1 MKKEII
7 KRSACT
13 VAAAFIAV
21 AAMSFPSAMKDG
33 KSASAADTVLK
44 YEFEDGKTS
53 GGKFY
58 TSGVKSKPDADVKW
72 EISEFSGSGFA
83 YLDQKGTTISVDV
96 EVPADGLYELTICY
110 CEPTDLNK

>member
-1 MKKEII
+1 MKKDII

-13 VAAAFIAV
+13 VAAAFIAA

-33 KSASAADTVLK
+33 KGVSAADTVLK

-58 TSGVKSKPDADVKW
+58 TEGIKSKPDEEVKW
-72 EISEFSGSGFA
+72 EISEFSVMLGYFSKLKIKNPPPEIWEF
-83 YLDQKGTTISVDV
+83 
-96 EVPADGLYELTICY
+96 
-110 CEPTDLNK
+110 